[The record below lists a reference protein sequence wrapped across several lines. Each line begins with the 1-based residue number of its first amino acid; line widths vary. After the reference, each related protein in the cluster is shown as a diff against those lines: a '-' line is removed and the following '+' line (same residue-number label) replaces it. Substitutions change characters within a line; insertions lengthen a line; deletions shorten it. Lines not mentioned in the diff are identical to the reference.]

1 MIICIFFSSKSLR
14 SPKEKELALLSA
26 SQNGDVLNV
35 RRVLDDEMTNPNKA
49 NSVRNKIELYC
60 K

>member
-1 MIICIFFSSKSLR
+1 MTSECIER
-14 SPKEKELALLSA
+14 EKESALRTA

-35 RRVLDDEMTNPNKA
+35 RRLLDDEMTNPNKA